1 MLAFFFLFDLFDCLG
16 NNMYDDELASELR
29 RLTDPLERSQYILME
44 RVMPPVVKNYIVHVN
59 FEKPALADTICELGV
74 FGYMIR

>member
-1 MLAFFFLFDLFDCLG
+1 MLAFFKHFDLFDYLG